1 MTASLI
7 RSDHTAS
14 LFDGEI
20 VEENYLLAP
29 ETADDA
35 AVASTGPL
43 GWALW
48 AGSDGRT

>member
-29 ETADDA
+29 KDRRRSGGS
-35 AVASTGPL
+35 VHRPL
-43 GWALW
+43 RVGVV
-48 AGSDGRT
+48 GGI